1 MLIKIRNSIMNRT
14 WKEVSMKAEKY
25 LLEHMMK
32 SNIPAERVKKD
43 MGIDVQALVSSRTE
57 LMADELIR
65 LCIYLGVNPDDMMNE
80 LV

>member
-1 MLIKIRNSIMNRT
+1 
-14 WKEVSMKAEKY
+14 MKAEKY
-25 LLEHMMK
+25 LLEYMMK

-65 LCIYLGVNPDDMMNE
+65 LCISLGVHPDDMMNE

>member
-25 LLEHMMK
+25 LLEYMMK

>member
-25 LLEHMMK
+25 LLEYMMK

-43 MGIDVQALVSSRTE
+43 MGIDVQALVSNRTE